1 MSGQSS
7 VFILSENQILN
18 WLYGPYGPGSRSQS
32 VYFKAKPQ
40 CICLSCVISWIFHNI
55 FSPYKW
61 IWERKFIGCVIIF
74 VKIFKSRRLF
84 FSLFSLFLKFP
95 GPLDSWIRL
104 LWLQIHVLLFDI
116 EYTGRTVNNVVFLCM
131 MSSQPACTIYHT
143 RTIITPGLYIF
154 YSIFQCGL

>member
-1 MSGQSS
+1 MYCFRCSFCKVMHFQGFLLVFEIRKNLDLRKILVSCA
-7 VFILSENQILN
+7 FILSKIQILN
-18 WLYGPYGPGSRSQS
+18 RLYGPYGPGSRSQS

-84 FSLFSLFLKFP
+84 FSLFSLFLN
-95 GPLDSWIRL
+95 S
-104 LWLQIHVLLFDI
+104 QIW
-116 EYTGRTVNNVVFLCM
+116 GRPPSRV
-131 MSSQPACTIYHT
+131 
-143 RTIITPGLYIF
+143 
-154 YSIFQCGL
+154 